1 MKSYTHHILL
11 LWLLFF
17 TVNLQSW
24 GKIKTVE
31 SLESMACDAPDITA
45 LHPGPSSCQVTL
57 SLLELNV
64 NYQFRYR
71 IKGKPNWETQT
82 TKGATLHLAG
92 LQACTEYEF
101 QVRKDCFNSQFSNW
115 SYLQNIKTQ
124 GCNETYCLAYASR
137 SDGYIEQFSFGDVVY
152 QSGNDGGLGLH
163 LAHRLIANPG
173 TEIPFSIT
181 PVKTIEFWDTDVY
194 FRVYYTIFI
203 DFNRDKDFD
212 DAGEAIFKDEGA
224 PDKVYSWKLAIPKTA
239 SQGLTRMR
247 VIMSR
252 KTLGKACE
260 RSINILEVEDYS
272 LGIFTP
278 CPAWQPSVFKL
289 DSVSS
294 GNAAL
299 SITGENTGYSWRYR
313 IKGNTFWTFTD
324 STASPNLSISGLI
337 QNTEYEVQVRRSC
350 GGGNWGSFS
359 NTYTFKTLTCSNSK
373 EMTWVTYLREKSR
386 VGLELLGQNAL
397 NYRWRYSPDYF
408 KWSPIY
414 ESKIPKIELDSL
426 DTGRVYQIEVS
437 IECSAGNWSNWTRSS
452 FFTWGECQQIPSSQ
466 MSIGI
471 DLSFRSD
478 IIILSSKMQTAD
490 QFFWRYREL
499 GTNQWVQTSTKGPY
513 LDWFPSDQTPG
524 TVHEWQV
531 SYLCE
536 NGQKSEWSEVKQ
548 IAFSPEVC
556 EPAQTK
562 FVKIKRINAT
572 SAVLYADIPYG
583 VQFNWRWREKGMM
596 FFWNNLPGSS
606 YANKEIVLNKLKPN
620 TTYEY
625 QFSYWCTY
633 SIQGW
638 SDTHSF
644 KTLNGFSP
652 SYEDSVQVS
661 IKNPPRNIPIVVSP
675 NPNTGVFRVESVFTG
690 PKNATLTVRDLIG
703 RVIFRRELQDQIIL
717 NETLQLSNQ
726 AAGTYF
732 LEIRTAEF
740 SKIEKIIIQQP

>member
-17 TVNLQSW
+17 NLNPQSW
-24 GKIKTVE
+24 CKIKTVE
-31 SLESMACDAPDITA
+31 PQANTACDAPDITE
-45 LHPGPSSCQVTL
+45 LHAGPSSCQVTL
-57 SLLELNV
+57 SLLEPNV

-71 IKGKPNWETQT
+71 IKGKTNWETQT

-92 LQACTEYEF
+92 LQPCTEYEF

-124 GCNETYCLAYASR
+124 GCNEAYCLAYASS
-137 SDGYIEQFSFGDVVY
+137 SDGYIEQFSFGEIAY

-163 LAHRLIANPG
+163 LNRRFIANLG
-173 TEIPFSIT
+173 TEMPFSIT

-239 SQGLTRMR
+239 PLGLTRMR

-272 LGIFTP
+272 LGIFNP
-278 CPAWQPSVFKL
+278 CPAWQPSDFKL
-289 DSVSS
+289 DSASS
-294 GNAAL
+294 GSVQL
-299 SITGENTGYSWRYR
+299 SLRGENLGYSWRYR
-313 IKGNTFWTFTD
+313 IKGNSSWIFTD
-324 STASPNLSISGLI
+324 STTLPRLSIRGLI
-337 QNTEYEVQVRRSC
+337 QNTEYEVQVSRSC
-350 GGGNWGSFS
+350 GGGNWSLFS
-359 NTYTFKTLTCSNSK
+359 NTYAFKTLTCSNSR

-414 ESKIPKIELDSL
+414 ESKVPKIELDSL
-426 DTGRVYQIEVS
+426 DTGKVYHIEVS
-437 IECSAGNWSNWTRSS
+437 IECSAGNWSNWVRSS

-471 DLSFRSD
+471 DLNFRSD
-478 IIILSSKMQTAD
+478 NIILTSRMQASN
-490 QFFWRYREL
+490 QFFWRFRKL
-499 GTNQWVQTSTKGPY
+499 GTTQWVQVSTNRPY
-513 LDWFPSDQTPG
+513 YDWYPSFVISEATY
-524 TVHEWQV
+524 EWQV

-548 IAFSPEVC
+548 IAVSPKVC

-583 VQFNWRWREKGMM
+583 VQFAWQWRVKGA
-596 FFWNNLPGSS
+596 FFWTNLSVSS
-606 YANKEIVLNKLKPN
+606 YANKEIVLDKLKPN
-620 TTYEY
+620 TTYEF
-625 QFSYWCTY
+625 QFRYWCTY
-633 SIQGW
+633 SILGW

-652 SYEDSVQVS
+652 SYGDSVQVS
-661 IKNPPRNIPIVVSP
+661 VKNPPRNIPIVVSP
-675 NPNTGVFRVESVFTG
+675 NPNMGVFRVESVFTG
-690 PKNATLTVRDLIG
+690 PKNVTITVRDLIG
-703 RVIFRRELQDQIIL
+703 RVIFRRELQDQIAL
-717 NETLQLSNQ
+717 NETLELNNQ

>member
-1 MKSYTHHILL
+1 MKSYTHYILF

-17 TVNLQSW
+17 GVNPQSW
-24 GKIKTVE
+24 CKIKTVE
-31 SLESMACDAPDITA
+31 PYTNTACNAPNITT
-45 LHPGPSSCQVTL
+45 LHAGPSSCQVEL
-57 SLLELNV
+57 GILELNV

-71 IKGKPNWETQT
+71 IKGKTNWENQT

-92 LQACTEYEF
+92 LQPCTDYEF
-101 QVRKDCFNSQFSNW
+101 QVRKDCFNSQFSDW
-115 SYLQNIKTQ
+115 STLQNIKTR
-124 GCNETYCLAYASR
+124 GCNEGYCLAYANK
-137 SDGYIEQFSFGDVVY
+137 SDGYIDKFGFGELEY

-163 LAHRLIANPG
+163 LSPRFIANPG
-173 TEIPFSIT
+173 TEMPFSIA
-181 PVKTIEFWDTDVY
+181 PVKTIEFWDPDAY
-194 FRVYYTIFI
+194 HRVYYTIFI

-212 DAGEAIFKDEGA
+212 DIGEAIFKDEGA
-224 PDKVYSWKLAIPKTA
+224 PDKVYSWKIAIPKTA
-239 SQGLTRMR
+239 PQGLTRMR

-272 LGIFTP
+272 LGIFNP
-278 CPAWQPSVFKL
+278 CPAWQPSDFKL
-289 DSVSS
+289 DSASS
-294 GNAAL
+294 GSVQL
-299 SITGENTGYSWRYR
+299 SLSGENLGYSWRYR
-313 IKGNTFWTFTD
+313 IKGNTSWIFTD
-324 STASPNLSISGLI
+324 STASPRLSITGLI

-350 GGGNWGSFS
+350 GGGNWSLFS
-359 NTYTFKTLTCSNSK
+359 NTYAFKTLICSNSR
-373 EMTWVTYLREKSR
+373 EMTWNTYLREKSR

-426 DTGRVYQIEVS
+426 NPGKVYQIEVS
-437 IECSAGNWSNWTRSS
+437 MECSAGNWSNWTRSS

-466 MSIGI
+466 MSISI

-478 IIILSSKMQTAD
+478 NIILTSKMQASN
-490 QFFWRYREL
+490 QFFWRFRKL
-499 GTNQWVQTSTKGPY
+499 GTTQWVQVSTNRPSY
-513 LDWFPSDQTPG
+513 DWYPSFVISEATY
-524 TVHEWQV
+524 EWQV

-548 IAFSPEVC
+548 IAVSPKVC

-583 VQFNWRWREKGMM
+583 VQFAWQWREKGA
-596 FFWNNLPGSS
+596 FFWTNLSVSS
-606 YANKEIVLNKLKPN
+606 YANKEIVMDKLKPN

-625 QFSYWCTY
+625 QFRYWCTY
-633 SIQGW
+633 SILGW

-652 SYEDSVQVS
+652 SFGDSVQVS
-661 IKNPPRNIPIVVSP
+661 IKKPPVNIPIVVSP
-675 NPNTGVFRVESVFTG
+675 NPNTGVFRVESVFTE
-690 PKNATLTVRDLIG
+690 PKNVTITVRDLIG
-703 RVIFRRELQDQIIL
+703 RVVFRRALQKQITL
-717 NETLQLSNQ
+717 NETLELTNQ

>member
-1 MKSYTHHILL
+1 MKNYTHRILL

-17 TVNLQSW
+17 MVNPLSW
-24 GKIKTVE
+24 GKVKTAE
-31 SLESMACDAPDITA
+31 PPTSMACEAPNITA
-45 LHPGPSSCQVTL
+45 LDAGPSSCQVTL

-71 IKGKPNWETQT
+71 IKGKSTWETQT

-92 LQACTEYEF
+92 LQACTDYEF
-101 QVRKDCFNSQFSNW
+101 QVRKDCFNNQFSDW
-115 SYLQNIKTQ
+115 STFQNIKTQ
-124 GCNETYCLAYASR
+124 GCNEAYCLAYANR
-137 SDGYIEQFSFGDVVY
+137 SDGYIEQFSFGEVAY

-163 LAHRLIANPG
+163 LAPRFIANPG

-181 PVKTIEFWDTDVY
+181 PVKTIEFWDLDAY
-194 FRVYYTIFI
+194 HRVYYTIFI

-212 DAGEAIFKDEGA
+212 DPGEYIFKDEGA
-224 PDKVYSWKLAIPKTA
+224 PDKVYSWKMAIPKTA
-239 SQGLTRMR
+239 PQGLTRMR

-260 RSINILEVEDYS
+260 RSINILEVEDHT

-278 CPAWQPSVFKL
+278 CPAWQPVDFKL
-289 DSVSS
+289 DSASS
-294 GNAAL
+294 GSAQL
-299 SITGENTGYSWRYR
+299 SFTGENLGYSWRYR
-313 IKGNTFWTFTD
+313 IKGNTSWIFTD
-324 STASPNLSISGLI
+324 STTSPKLSIAGLI
-337 QNTEYEVQVRRSC
+337 QNIEYEVQVRRSC
-350 GGGNWGSFS
+350 GGGNWSSFS
-359 NTYTFKTLTCSNSK
+359 NTYAFKTQVCSNSR
-373 EMTWVTYLREKSR
+373 ELTWNTYLREKSR

-408 KWSPIY
+408 NWSPVY
-414 ESKIPKIELDSL
+414 ESKVPKIELDSL
-426 DTGRVYQIEVS
+426 SPGKVYQVEVS

-466 MSIGI
+466 ISIGI
-471 DLSFRSD
+471 DLNFRSD
-478 IIILSSKMQTAD
+478 IIILTSKMQAAN
-490 QFFWRYREL
+490 QFFWRFRKL
-499 GTNQWVQTSTKGPY
+499 GTTQWVQVSTNSPY
-513 LDWFPSDQTPG
+513 YDWSPSF
-524 TVHEWQV
+524 VISEVAYEWQV

-548 IAFSPEVC
+548 IAFSPKVC

-572 SAVLYADIPYG
+572 SAVLYVDLPYG
-583 VQFNWRWREKGMM
+583 VQFSWRWWEKGKP
-596 FFWNNLPGSS
+596 FWIYSSSSS

-633 SIQGW
+633 SILGW

-644 KTLNGFSP
+644 KTLNEFPP
-652 SYEDSVQVS
+652 SFGDSVQVS

-675 NPNTGVFRVESVFTG
+675 NPNPGVFRVESAFTE
-690 PKNATLTVRDLIG
+690 PKKITLTVRDLIG
-703 RVIFRRELQDQIIL
+703 RVVFRRELQDQIVL
-717 NETLQLSNQ
+717 DETLQLSKQ

>member
-17 TVNLQSW
+17 MFNPQSW
-24 GKIKTVE
+24 CKIRTVE
-31 SLESMACDAPDITA
+31 PYTNMACNAPNITSLQA
-45 LHPGPSSCQVTL
+45 GPSSCQVEL
-57 SLLELNV
+57 SILELNV

-71 IKGKPNWETQT
+71 IKGKINWETQT

-92 LQACTEYEF
+92 LQPCTDYEF
-101 QVRKDCFNSQFSNW
+101 QVRKDCFNNQFSDW
-115 SYLQNIKTQ
+115 STFQNIKTQ
-124 GCNETYCLAYASR
+124 GCNEAYCLAYASR
-137 SDGYIEQFSFGDVVY
+137 SDGYIEQFSFGEIAY

-163 LAHRLIANPG
+163 LTNRFIANPG

-181 PVKTIEFWDTDVY
+181 PVKTIDLWDLDVY
-194 FRVYYTIFI
+194 YRVYYTIFI

-224 PDKVYSWKLAIPKTA
+224 PDKVYSWKIAIPKTA

-260 RSINILEVEDYS
+260 RSINILEVEDHT

-278 CPAWQPSVFKL
+278 CPTWQPSDFKL
-289 DSVSS
+289 DSASS
-294 GNAAL
+294 GSAQL
-299 SITGENTGYSWRYR
+299 SFTGENLGYSWRYR
-313 IKGNTFWTFTD
+313 IKGNTTWIFID
-324 STASPNLSISGLI
+324 STASPKLSITGLI
-337 QNTEYEVQVRRSC
+337 QNTEYEIQVRRSC
-350 GGGNWGSFS
+350 GGGNWSLFS
-359 NTYTFKTLTCSNSK
+359 NTYAFKTLICSNSR
-373 EMTWVTYLREKSR
+373 EMTWNTYLREKSQ

-426 DTGRVYQIEVS
+426 NPGKVYQIEVS

-466 MSIGI
+466 ISIGL
-471 DLSFRSD
+471 DLNFRSD
-478 IIILSSKMQTAD
+478 FVILTSKMQASN
-490 QFFWRYREL
+490 QFFWRVRKL
-499 GTNQWVQTSTKGPY
+499 GTTQWVQISTNSPY
-513 LDWFPSDQTPG
+513 YDWYPSYPIPE
-524 TVHEWQV
+524 TVYEWQV

-548 IAFSPEVC
+548 IAFSPKTC

-562 FVKIKRINAT
+562 FVKIKRLNAT
-572 SAVLYADIPYG
+572 SAVLYVDIPYG
-583 VQFNWRWREKGMM
+583 VQFSWRWWEKGKP
-596 FFWNNLPGSS
+596 FWIYSSSSS
-606 YANKEIVLNKLKPN
+606 YANKEIVLGKLKPN

-625 QFSYWCTY
+625 QFMYWCTNG
-633 SIQGW
+633 ILNW
-638 SDTHSF
+638 SDTQSF

-652 SYEDSVQVS
+652 SYGDSVQVS

-675 NPNTGVFRVESVFTG
+675 NPNTGVFRVESVFTE
-690 PKNATLTVRDLIG
+690 PKNATITVRDLIG
-703 RVIFRRELQDQIIL
+703 RVVFRRALQEQITL
-717 NETLQLSNQ
+717 NETLELSNQ